1 MNPDEPVP
9 ALPATP
15 LLVSEDA
22 HLRESTLETVKVYEG
37 HFLTVRRDTVQ
48 LPDGRQAAREYV
60 NHPGAVMIVPLL
72 PDGRLVLERQYR
84 YPVQRVMIEFPAG
97 KLDAGEGGL
106 VCAQRE
112 LWEETGYRAARWAR
126 AGVMHPVIGYAD
138 EVIEIWFADD
148 LQAGER
154 HLDDGEFLDVFAA
167 TQADLESG
175 VRDGVVTDVKTIVG
189 LMWLQQWRAG
199 TWPLVWLTPEGAP
212 DSRDTRGPGPV

>member
-1 MNPDEPVP
+1 MGSDDPV
-9 ALPATP
+9 
-15 LLVSEDA
+15 
-22 HLRESTLETVKVYEG
+22 HLRETCLHSDKVYTG
-37 HFLTVRRDTVQ
+37 GFLNVRRDRVL
-48 LPDGRQAAREYV
+48 LPDGRQATREYI
-60 NHPGAVMIVPLL
+60 NHPGAVMIVPVL

-97 KLDAGEGGL
+97 KLDPGEGGL

-138 EVIEIWFADD
+138 EVIEIWLADG

-154 HLDDGEFLDVFAA
+154 HLDEGEFLDVFSA
-167 TQADLESG
+167 TQAELEHG

-199 TWPLVWLTPEGAP
+199 TWPLTWLTPEGVP
-212 DSRDTRGPGPV
+212 DSAGYAGPGPV